1 MHMTQTQTVTEHFDS
16 LFRKRVPP
24 SGHCIYLDLGIL
36 GDSVEC
42 SVVTVGGKVNE
53 VHAKTQ
59 NIRHDFDGARRV
71 ITIWTDITALI
82 EDFDAI
88 EAEIKEQN
96 A

>member
-1 MHMTQTQTVTEHFDS
+1 MHMTQTQTVTEHFDA

-42 SVVTVGGKVNE
+42 SVVTVGGKIDE
-53 VHAKTQ
+53 VHARSQ
-59 NIRHDFDGARRV
+59 SIRYDIDGNRR
-71 ITIWTDITALI
+71 ITTIWTNITALI